1 MTEKEIF
8 VRRLRELMF
17 ESKYSQKQIAQLC
30 HTTEASLSRY
40 MRGDRI
46 PKPEI
51 LANLA
56 TALHTTTDYL
66 LGNDDKFKDF
76 TEIKALV
83 ARSKEFWTSEQKKEL
98 SDILTGINE
107 RLEQETLSDAN

>member
-1 MTEKEIF
+1 
-8 VRRLRELMF
+8 MF

-107 RLEQETLSDAN
+107 RLEQETPSDAN

>member
-1 MTEKEIF
+1 MN
-8 VRRLRELMF
+8 
-17 ESKYSQKQIAQLC
+17 
-30 HTTEASLSRY
+30 
-40 MRGDRI
+40 GDRI

-66 LGNDDKFKDF
+66 LGKENQFKDYA
-76 TEIKALV
+76 EIRALV
-83 ARSKEFWTSEQKKEL
+83 ARSKDFWTDEQKKEL

-107 RLEQETLSDAN
+107 RLEQETF